1 MLDLEHEIEIST
13 DKPTIGIC
21 VNRSNRLRLLI
32 WTREYEPN
40 RFLLIAKL
48 VKDDVVYRSW
58 ADAVRDYIDMTHL
71 RNWVL
76 KDCEDV
82 MDSDGLN
89 MVTKFMIRYKYKRPA
104 KVKHQYLACE
114 VSEVIK

>member
-1 MLDLEHEIEIST
+1 MLNLEEEIEAA
-13 DKPTIGIC
+13 KEFPTVTLR
-21 VNRSNRLRLLI
+21 VNNDTKLELWI
-32 WTREYEPN
+32 WTQEYEPDH
-40 RFLLIAKL
+40 FLLVAKL
-48 VKDDVVYRSW
+48 VKNGITYRSW

-71 RNWVL
+71 RNWIL

-89 MVTKFMIRYKYKRPA
+89 MVTKFMTRYKYKRPA

>member
-1 MLDLEHEIEIST
+1 MLNLEEEIEAA
-13 DKPTIGIC
+13 KEFPTVTLR
-21 VNRSNRLRLLI
+21 VNNDTKLELWI
-32 WTREYEPN
+32 WTKEYEPDH
-40 RFLLIAKL
+40 FLLVAKL
-48 VKDDVVYRSW
+48 VKNGITYRSW

-71 RNWVL
+71 RNWIL

-89 MVTKFMIRYKYKRPA
+89 MVTKFMTRYKYKRPA